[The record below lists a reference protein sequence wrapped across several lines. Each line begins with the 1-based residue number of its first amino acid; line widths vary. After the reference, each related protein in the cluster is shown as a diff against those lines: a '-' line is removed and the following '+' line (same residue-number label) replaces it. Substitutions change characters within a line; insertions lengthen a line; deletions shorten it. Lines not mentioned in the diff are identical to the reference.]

1 MQVKPVVRFPA
12 LLLFLV
18 LPFLT
23 HNAHAQASSPHAFTV
38 VPLGVKG
45 GLDESNL
52 STYLVAPTGSNAYV
66 CLDAGSLQQGI
77 EKAIANKVF
86 ATSLDTVLRQYIR
99 AYLLSHAHLDH
110 VAGLLLHAPDDAP
123 KPIYALPECIATL
136 QASYFNWQAWPNFG
150 NEGAKPALGKYQ
162 YQRLVPGQETA
173 QAGTG
178 MSVRAFP
185 LSHAAPHQ
193 SAAFLLKSQNSYLLY
208 LGDTGAD
215 KLEKTHSLRALWQTI
230 QPLVVSR
237 QLKAIFIEVSY
248 PNEQPANQLFGHLTP
263 TLLLQELAVLGQLT
277 GAEALRGLPVVIT
290 HIKPT
295 AGNEAAIKKQLD
307 DANKL
312 QVKFVFPEQGE
323 RLEF

>member
-1 MQVKPVVRFPA
+1 MKLALRFPA
-12 LLLFLV
+12 WFLLLLLSFL
-18 LPFLT
+18 
-23 HNAHAQASSPHAFTV
+23 AHQTQAQRSIPYAFTV

-45 GLDESNL
+45 GIDESNL
-52 STYLVAPTGSNAYV
+52 SAYLVAPTGSNAYA

-86 ATSLDTVLRQYIR
+86 TTSPDTVLRQYIR

-110 VAGLLLHAPDDAP
+110 VVGMLLHAPDDAP

-136 QASYFNWQAWPNFG
+136 QSSYFNWQAWPNFG
-150 NEGAKPALGKYQ
+150 NEGAKPALSKYH
-162 YQRLVPGQETA
+162 YQRLVPGQETPV
-173 QAGTG
+173 AGTS

-185 LSHAAPHQ
+185 LSHSAPHQ
-193 SAAFLLKSQNSYLLY
+193 SAAILLKSQDSYLLY

-215 KLEKTHSLRALWQTI
+215 KLEKTHNLRGLWQTI

-263 TLLLQELAVLGQLT
+263 ALLLQELAVLGQLT
-277 GAEALRGLPVVIT
+277 GAEALRGFPVVIT

-295 AGNEAAIKKQLD
+295 AGNEAAIKKQLN

-323 RLEF
+323 QLEF

>member
-1 MQVKPVVRFPA
+1 MRFSA
-12 LLLFLV
+12 RILFLLLSFSV
-18 LPFLT
+18 
-23 HNAHAQASSPHAFTV
+23 HQARAQSGKQPAFSV

-52 STYLVAPTGSNAYV
+52 SAYLVAPAGSNAYA
-66 CLDAGSLQQGI
+66 CLDAGSLQLGI

-86 ATSLDTVLRQYIR
+86 STTPDTILRQYIR

-110 VAGLLLHAPDDAP
+110 VAGLLLHAPDDAA
-123 KPIYALPECIATL
+123 KPIYALPECIAAL

-150 NEGAKPALGKYQ
+150 NEGTQPALSKYQ
-162 YQRLVPGQETA
+162 YQRLTTGQETA
-173 QAGTG
+173 VAGTG
-178 MSVRAFP
+178 MSMRAFP

-215 KLEKTHSLRALWQTI
+215 KQEKTHNLRALWQAI

-263 TLLLQELAVLGQLT
+263 ALLLQELAELGQLT
-277 GAEALRGLPVVIT
+277 GAEALRGFPVVIT

-295 AGNEAAIKKQLD
+295 AGNEAAIKKQLN

>member
-1 MQVKPVVRFPA
+1 MPLKPVLRFSA
-12 LLLFLV
+12 LILFL
-18 LPFLT
+18 LAFL
-23 HNAHAQASSPHAFTV
+23 AHHTQAQTSRSAAFTV

-52 STYLVAPTGSNAYV
+52 SAYLVAPTGSNAYA

-77 EKAIANKVF
+77 EKSIANQVF
-86 ATSLDTVLRQYIR
+86 TTSPDTILRQYIR

-110 VAGLLLHAPDDAP
+110 VAGMLLHAPDDAA
-123 KPIYALPECIATL
+123 KPIYALPECIAAL
-136 QASYFNWQAWPNFG
+136 QASYFNWQAWPNFA
-150 NEGAKPALGKYQ
+150 NEGIQPALGKYQ
-162 YQRLVPGQETA
+162 YQRLMPGQETA
-173 QAGTG
+173 LAGTS

-215 KLEKTHSLRALWQTI
+215 KQEKTHNLQVLWQAI

-263 TLLLQELAVLGQLT
+263 ALLLQELAVLGQLT
-277 GAEALRGLPVVIT
+277 GAEALRGFPVVIT

-295 AGNEAAIKKQLD
+295 AGNEAAIMKQLN

-323 RLEF
+323 RLKF